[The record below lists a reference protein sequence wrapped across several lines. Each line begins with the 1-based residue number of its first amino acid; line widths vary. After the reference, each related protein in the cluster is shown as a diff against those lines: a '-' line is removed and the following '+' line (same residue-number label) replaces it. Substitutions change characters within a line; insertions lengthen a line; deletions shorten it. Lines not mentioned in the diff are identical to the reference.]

1 MGLGRDDLA
10 LLTNGN
16 YVAASTSPEGLSYY
30 GGFTWG
36 SGAGGTIG
44 SADRSNTV
52 ISEAS
57 GRHYSM
63 APLRDGRFVAFG
75 GALSSTLGGV
85 LCEYSGAGPV
95 SGGPTEEYCVA
106 DKYFLTFAEAPS
118 GQFWATVHSDASG
131 GYTLTLVYRDGI
143 FSDGFGR

>member
-1 MGLGRDDLA
+1 MGLGRDLA

-16 YVAASTSPEGLSYY
+16 YVVASRSPEGLANY

-52 ISEAS
+52 ISEAY
-57 GRHYSM
+57 GRNYSM
-63 APLRDGRFVAFG
+63 SPLRDGRFVTFG
-75 GALSSTLGGV
+75 GALSGSTLGDV

-106 DKYFLTFAEAPS
+106 DKTFWTFAEAPS